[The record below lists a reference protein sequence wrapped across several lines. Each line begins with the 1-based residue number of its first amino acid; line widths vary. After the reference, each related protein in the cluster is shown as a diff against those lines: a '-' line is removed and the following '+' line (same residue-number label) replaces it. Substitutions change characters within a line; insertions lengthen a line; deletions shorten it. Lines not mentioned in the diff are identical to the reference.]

1 MPSKISF
8 AIHSCLAFDHQL
20 MLNPCKM
27 IYCMKCTGSACL
39 LSLCYDFMWC
49 TFQVSTLCNELKLK
63 MVMFHSR
70 VEHGFK
76 YGDLFMSFKSVFQ
89 DIRNAVD
96 FVHMQVKCLFPEWGI
111 AIPYVELFCRQ
122 KSGFIFGLV

>member
-1 MPSKISF
+1 
-8 AIHSCLAFDHQL
+8 
-20 MLNPCKM
+20 
-27 IYCMKCTGSACL
+27 
-39 LSLCYDFMWC
+39 
-49 TFQVSTLCNELKLK
+49 

>member
-1 MPSKISF
+1 
-8 AIHSCLAFDHQL
+8 
-20 MLNPCKM
+20 
-27 IYCMKCTGSACL
+27 
-39 LSLCYDFMWC
+39 
-49 TFQVSTLCNELKLK
+49 

-111 AIPYVELFCRQ
+111 AIPWSSFVDRNP
-122 KSGFIFGLV
+122 GFIFRIARSVTYKY